1 MKAGM
6 NSLIGI
12 INGFIDGF
20 NHIKL
25 PSFMGGYQVSIQ
37 KIPYL
42 AEGGT
47 ISNGSAIVGEAG
59 AEILTVSGGSATVT
73 PLSSNGG
80 GSDVLGLLETYLP
93 YLASG
98 NTIVMD
104 SGALVGSIA
113 PDMNAA
119 LGTIAIRGGHR

>member
-1 MKAGM
+1 
-6 NSLIGI
+6 
-12 INGFIDGF
+12 
-20 NHIKL
+20 
-25 PSFMGGYQVSIQ
+25 MGGYQVSIP

-73 PLSSNGG
+73 PLSAGGSG